1 MNLAVGGKQEYTYFR
16 EEKEIIWTVEGC
28 TVVAALA
35 IECYL
40 LKKMPRIPVYRFS
53 SYSKLSNRNII
64 IKK

>member
-28 TVVAALA
+28 TVAAALA

-40 LKKMPRIPVYRFS
+40 LKK
-53 SYSKLSNRNII
+53 NA
-64 IKK
+64 